1 MYEWW
6 ENYGKSVKSAALFV
20 AVIIIGGC
28 GLAFL
33 LN

>member
-1 MYEWW
+1 MRELL
-6 ENYGKSVKSAALFV
+6 ENHGESVKSAALFV